1 MVSYSFVYEM
11 SRIHGLLAWA
21 AVALFVLRGMA
32 AFQFGRE
39 WAMDSRVRVL
49 VFGLYV
55 LLGVTG
61 LSLWG
66 LRHYDPLT
74 DAWMAAKLLGLLA
87 FAVSAYRAM
96 AGERFHPWAYG
107 AGLASLAYL
116 MAVSLTREALP
127 GL

>member
-1 MVSYSFVYEM
+1 MSYSFVYEM
-11 SRIHGLLAWA
+11 ARIHGLLAWGV
-21 AVALFVLRGMA
+21 VALFVLRGVA

-39 WAMDSRVRVL
+39 WAMDSRVKLL

-66 LRHYDPLT
+66 LRHYDPLRDT
-74 DAWMAAKLLGLLA
+74 WMAAKLLGLLA

-107 AGLASLAYL
+107 AGLVSLAYV